1 MKHVKWLFMAFA
13 VVLAGCDAG
22 RTDVPTIILDTDM
35 GNDIDDA
42 LALAAM
48 NRYIDEGRVRVLAI
62 GMSKEGAEAA
72 EFTDIVQTWYGHGDI
87 PVGRVSGSTGPKTTG
102 EHYTHKTC
110 ALKDETGAPLFA
122 RTNGTAEMRHTP
134 PLTDELYRRVLAK
147 QKDHSVTLVTVG
159 FSTNLASLL
168 ATPADD
174 ISLLSGMELVRKKVK
189 TLVMMAGN
197 MAEEK
202 GEFNVTEDIV
212 AARKVFAEWPTPIV
226 ISPFELGERV
236 RFPHNRVGDI
246 AAGRQPNPIVEAY
259 RFYQGPNYDACS
271 WDPTALIF
279 AVEGENPDFYTLS
292 TEGTIWVDDAGI
304 TRFVP
309 PHQGKVTLRLG
320 LLKLKFDS
328 RSQKNR
334 KHRYLIA
341 NNEQVAALTRHL
353 VELVTAP

>member
-1 MKHVKWLFMAFA
+1 MKHVKILFMVLA
-13 VVLAGCDAG
+13 VVLAGCNAG
-22 RTDVPTIILDTDM
+22 STDVPSIILDTDM

-48 NRYIDEGRVRVLAI
+48 NRYIDLGRVKVLAI

-72 EFTDIVQTWYGHGDI
+72 EYTDIVQTWYGHGDI
-87 PVGRVSGSTGPKTTG
+87 PIGRVSGSTGPRTTG

-122 RTNGTAEMRHTP
+122 RTNGIGQTP
-134 PLTDELYRRVLAK
+134 SLTEELYRRVLAK

-159 FSTNLASLL
+159 FSTNMASLL
-168 ATPADD
+168 ETQADD
-174 ISLLSGMELVRKKVK
+174 ISPLSGKELVRKKVK

-226 ISPFELGERV
+226 TSPFELGERV
-236 RFPHNRVGDI
+236 RFPHNKVGDI
-246 AAGRQPNPIVEAY
+246 AAGRQPNPVAEAY

-279 AVEGENPDFYTLS
+279 AVEGENPNFYTLS
-292 TEGTIWVDDAGI
+292 PAGTIWVDEAGI
-304 TRFVP
+304 TRFAPLVGG
-309 PHQGKVTLRLG
+309 Q
-320 LLKLKFDS
+320 
-328 RSQKNR
+328 
-334 KHRYLIA
+334 HRYLLA
-341 NNEQVAALTRHL
+341 DDNQVEMLTNRL
-353 VELVTAP
+353 VELVTNR

>member
-1 MKHVKWLFMAFA
+1 MNRTMKHVKILFMVLA
-13 VVLAGCDAG
+13 VVLAGCNAG
-22 RTDVPTIILDTDM
+22 STDVPSIILDTDM

-48 NRYIDEGRVRVLAI
+48 NRYIDLGRVKVLAI

-72 EFTDIVQTWYGHGDI
+72 EYTDIVQTWYGHGDI
-87 PVGRVSGSTGPKTTG
+87 PIGRVSGSTGPRTTG

-122 RTNGTAEMRHTP
+122 RTNGIGQTP
-134 PLTDELYRRVLAK
+134 SLTEELYRRVLAK

-159 FSTNLASLL
+159 FSTNMASLL
-168 ATPADD
+168 ETQADD
-174 ISLLSGMELVRKKVK
+174 ISPLSGKELVRKKVK

-226 ISPFELGERV
+226 TSPFELGERV
-236 RFPHNRVGDI
+236 RFPHDRVGDI
-246 AAGRQPNPIVEAY
+246 AAGRQPNPVAEAY

-279 AVEGENPDFYTLS
+279 AVEGENPNFYTLS
-292 TEGTIWVDDAGI
+292 PAGTIWVDEAGI
-304 TRFVP
+304 TRFAPLVGG
-309 PHQGKVTLRLG
+309 Q
-320 LLKLKFDS
+320 
-328 RSQKNR
+328 
-334 KHRYLIA
+334 HRYLLA
-341 NNEQVAALTRHL
+341 DDNQVEMLTNRL
-353 VELVTAP
+353 VELVTNR

>member
-1 MKHVKWLFMAFA
+1 MNRTMKHVKILFMVLA
-13 VVLAGCDAG
+13 VVLAGCNAG
-22 RTDVPTIILDTDM
+22 STDVPSIILDTDM

-48 NRYIDEGRVRVLAI
+48 NRYIDLGRVKVLAI

-72 EFTDIVQTWYGHGDI
+72 EYTDIVQTWYGHGDI
-87 PVGRVSGSTGPKTTG
+87 PIGRVSGSTGPRTTG

-122 RTNGTAEMRHTP
+122 RTNGIGQTP
-134 PLTDELYRRVLAK
+134 SLTEELYRRVLAK

-159 FSTNLASLL
+159 FSTNMASLL
-168 ATPADD
+168 ETQADD
-174 ISLLSGMELVRKKVK
+174 ISPLSGKELVRKKVK

-226 ISPFELGERV
+226 TSPFELGERV
-236 RFPHNRVGDI
+236 RFPHNKVGDI
-246 AAGRQPNPIVEAY
+246 AAGRQPNPVAEAY

-279 AVEGENPDFYTLS
+279 AVEGENPNFYTLS
-292 TEGTIWVDDAGI
+292 PAGTIWVDEAGI
-304 TRFVP
+304 TRFAPLVGG
-309 PHQGKVTLRLG
+309 Q
-320 LLKLKFDS
+320 
-328 RSQKNR
+328 
-334 KHRYLIA
+334 HRYLLA
-341 NNEQVAALTRHL
+341 DDNQVEMLTNRL
-353 VELVTAP
+353 VELVTNR

>member
-1 MKHVKWLFMAFA
+1 MKNVKWLFMAFA

-48 NRYIDEGRVRVLAI
+48 NRYIDEERVRVLAI

-87 PVGRVSGSTGPKTTG
+87 PVGRVSGSTGPRTTG

-226 ISPFELGERV
+226 TSPFELGVRV
-236 RFPHNRVGDI
+236 MFPHEKVDAIGK
-246 AAGRQPNPIVEAY
+246 RQPNPVAEAY
-259 RFYQGPNYDACS
+259 RFYQGTEYNACS

-292 TEGTIWVDDAGI
+292 PAGTIEVDDAGI
-304 TRFVP
+304 TRFTP
-309 PHQGKVTLRLG
+309 SAGGR
-320 LLKLKFDS
+320 
-328 RSQKNR
+328 
-334 KHRYLIA
+334 HRYLLA
-341 NNEQVAALTRHL
+341 DEGQVKMLTEHL

>member
-1 MKHVKWLFMAFA
+1 MNIKMNRTMKHVKILFMVLA
-13 VVLAGCDAG
+13 VVLAGCNAG
-22 RTDVPTIILDTDM
+22 STDVPSIILDTDM

-48 NRYIDEGRVRVLAI
+48 NRYIDEGRVKVLAI

-110 ALKDETGAPLFA
+110 ALKDEAGDPLFA
-122 RTNGTAEMRHTP
+122 RTNGTAEARQTP

-159 FSTNLASLL
+159 FSTNMASLL
-168 ATPADD
+168 ATQADD
-174 ISLLSGMELVRKKVK
+174 ISPLSGKELVRKKVK

-226 ISPFELGERV
+226 TSPFEL
-236 RFPHNRVGDI
+236 
-246 AAGRQPNPIVEAY
+246 ASA
-259 RFYQGPNYDACS
+259 
-271 WDPTALIF
+271 
-279 AVEGENPDFYTLS
+279 
-292 TEGTIWVDDAGI
+292 
-304 TRFVP
+304 
-309 PHQGKVTLRLG
+309 
-320 LLKLKFDS
+320 
-328 RSQKNR
+328 
-334 KHRYLIA
+334 
-341 NNEQVAALTRHL
+341 
-353 VELVTAP
+353 

>member
-48 NRYIDEGRVRVLAI
+48 NRYLDEGRVRVLAI

-87 PVGRVSGSTGPKTTG
+87 PVGRVSGSTGPRTTS

-122 RTNGTAEMRHTP
+122 RTNGTAEARQTP

-147 QKDHSVTLVTVG
+147 QKNHSVTLVTVG
-159 FSTNLASLL
+159 FSTNMASLL
-168 ATPADD
+168 ATPADA
-174 ISLLSGMELVRKKVK
+174 ISPLSGMELVRKKVK

-226 ISPFELGERV
+226 TSPFELGVRV
-236 RFPHNRVGDI
+236 TFPHEKVGAI
-246 AAGRQPNPIVEAY
+246 GKRQPNPVAEAY
-259 RFYQGPNYDACS
+259 RFYQGAEYNACS

-292 TEGTIWVDDAGI
+292 PAGTIEVDDAGI
-304 TRFVP
+304 TRFTP
-309 PHQGKVTLRLG
+309 SAGGQ
-320 LLKLKFDS
+320 
-328 RSQKNR
+328 
-334 KHRYLIA
+334 HRYLLA
-341 NNEQVAALTRHL
+341 DEGQVKMLTEHL

>member
-48 NRYIDEGRVRVLAI
+48 NRYIDEGLVRVLAI

-87 PVGRVSGSTGPKTTG
+87 PIGRVSGSTGPRTTG

-226 ISPFELGERV
+226 TSPFELGVRV
-236 RFPHNRVGDI
+236 TFPHEKVDAIGK
-246 AAGRQPNPIVEAY
+246 RQPNPVAEAY
-259 RFYQGPNYDACS
+259 RFYQGTEYNACS

-292 TEGTIWVDDAGI
+292 PAGTIEVDDAGI
-304 TRFVP
+304 TRFTP
-309 PHQGKVTLRLG
+309 SAGGR
-320 LLKLKFDS
+320 
-328 RSQKNR
+328 
-334 KHRYLIA
+334 HRYLLA
-341 NNEQVAALTRHL
+341 DEGQVKMLTGHL

>member
-1 MKHVKWLFMAFA
+1 MKHVKILFMVLAI
-13 VVLAGCDAG
+13 VLAGCNAG
-22 RTDVPTIILDTDM
+22 STDVPSIILDTDM

-48 NRYIDEGRVRVLAI
+48 NRYIDMGRVKVLAI

-72 EFTDIVQTWYGHGDI
+72 EYTDIVQTWYGHGDI
-87 PVGRVSGSTGPKTTG
+87 PIGRVSGSTGPRTTG

-122 RTNGTAEMRHTP
+122 RTNGIGQTP
-134 PLTDELYRRVLAK
+134 SLTEELYRRVLAK

-159 FSTNLASLL
+159 FSTNMASLL
-168 ATPADD
+168 ATQADD
-174 ISLLSGMELVRKKVK
+174 ISPLSGKELVRKKVK

-226 ISPFELGERV
+226 TSPFELGERV
-236 RFPHNRVGDI
+236 RFPHNKVGDI
-246 AAGRQPNPIVEAY
+246 AAGRQPNPVAEAY

-279 AVEGENPDFYTLS
+279 AVEGENPNFYTLS
-292 TEGTIWVDDAGI
+292 PAGTIWVDEAGI
-304 TRFVP
+304 TRFAPLVGG
-309 PHQGKVTLRLG
+309 Q
-320 LLKLKFDS
+320 
-328 RSQKNR
+328 
-334 KHRYLIA
+334 HRYLLA
-341 NNEQVAALTRHL
+341 DDNQVEMLTNRL
-353 VELVTAP
+353 VELVTNR

>member
-1 MKHVKWLFMAFA
+1 MVLA
-13 VVLAGCDAG
+13 VVLAGCNAG
-22 RTDVPTIILDTDM
+22 STDVPSIILDTDM

-48 NRYIDEGRVRVLAI
+48 NRYIDLGRVKVLAI

-72 EFTDIVQTWYGHGDI
+72 EYTDIVQTWYGHGDI
-87 PVGRVSGSTGPKTTG
+87 PIGRVSGSTGPRTTG

-122 RTNGTAEMRHTP
+122 RTNGIGQTP
-134 PLTDELYRRVLAK
+134 SLTEELYRRVLAK

-159 FSTNLASLL
+159 FSTNMASLL
-168 ATPADD
+168 ETQADD
-174 ISLLSGMELVRKKVK
+174 ISPLSGKELVRKKVK

-226 ISPFELGERV
+226 TSPFELGERV
-236 RFPHNRVGDI
+236 RFPHNKVGDI
-246 AAGRQPNPIVEAY
+246 AAGRQPNPVAEAY

-279 AVEGENPDFYTLS
+279 AVEGENPNFYTLS
-292 TEGTIWVDDAGI
+292 PAGTIWVDEAGI
-304 TRFVP
+304 TRFAPLVGG
-309 PHQGKVTLRLG
+309 Q
-320 LLKLKFDS
+320 
-328 RSQKNR
+328 
-334 KHRYLIA
+334 HRYLLA
-341 NNEQVAALTRHL
+341 DDNQVEMLTNRL
-353 VELVTAP
+353 VELVTNR

>member
-1 MKHVKWLFMAFA
+1 MKHVKILFMVLAI
-13 VVLAGCDAG
+13 VLAGCNAG
-22 RTDVPTIILDTDM
+22 STDVPSIILDTDM

-48 NRYIDEGRVRVLAI
+48 NRYIDMGRVKVLAI

-72 EFTDIVQTWYGHGDI
+72 EYTDIVQTWYGHGDI
-87 PVGRVSGSTGPKTTG
+87 PIGRVSGSTGPRTTG

-122 RTNGTAEMRHTP
+122 RTNGIGQTP
-134 PLTDELYRRVLAK
+134 SLTEELYRRVLAK

-159 FSTNLASLL
+159 FSTNMASLI
-168 ATPADD
+168 ATQADD
-174 ISLLSGMELVRKKVK
+174 ISPLSGKELVRKKVK

-226 ISPFELGERV
+226 TSPFELGERV
-236 RFPHNRVGDI
+236 RFPHNKVGDI
-246 AAGRQPNPIVEAY
+246 AAGRQPNPVAEAY

-279 AVEGENPDFYTLS
+279 AVEGENPNFYTLS
-292 TEGTIWVDDAGI
+292 PAGTIWVDEAGI
-304 TRFVP
+304 TRFAPLVGG
-309 PHQGKVTLRLG
+309 Q
-320 LLKLKFDS
+320 
-328 RSQKNR
+328 
-334 KHRYLIA
+334 HRYLLA
-341 NNEQVAALTRHL
+341 DDNQVEMLTNRL
-353 VELVTAP
+353 VELVTNR

>member
-87 PVGRVSGSTGPKTTG
+87 PIGRVSGSTGPRTTG

-226 ISPFELGERV
+226 TSPFELGVRV
-236 RFPHNRVGDI
+236 TFPHEKVDAIGK
-246 AAGRQPNPIVEAY
+246 RQPNPVAEAY
-259 RFYQGPNYDACS
+259 RFYQGTEYNACS

-292 TEGTIWVDDAGI
+292 PAGTIEVDDAGI
-304 TRFVP
+304 TRFTP
-309 PHQGKVTLRLG
+309 SAGGQ
-320 LLKLKFDS
+320 
-328 RSQKNR
+328 
-334 KHRYLIA
+334 HRYLLA
-341 NNEQVAALTRHL
+341 DEGQVKMLTEHL